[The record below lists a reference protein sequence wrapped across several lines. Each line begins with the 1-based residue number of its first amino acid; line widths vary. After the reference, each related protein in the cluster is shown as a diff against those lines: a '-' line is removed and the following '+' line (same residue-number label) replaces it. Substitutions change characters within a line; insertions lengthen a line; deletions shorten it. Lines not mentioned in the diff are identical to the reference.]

1 MRGKQVH
8 LNQLV
13 ERIDEAFGDELPF
26 SDRPLDPMD
35 REVLDRVFG
44 DHGYQQYLQDQI
56 NRQIIRDYLTNAML
70 LGHLPQEALEDLSP
84 DISDPDGRSA
94 LSLQMLM
101 SSIEHAPELSSDA
114 RERRLKPLK
123 AKPGSP
129 PYIRLVRN

>member
-1 MRGKQVH
+1 MH

-13 ERIDEAFGDELPF
+13 ERIDEAFGEELPF
-26 SDRPLDPMD
+26 SGRTLDQAD

-44 DHGYQQYLQDQI
+44 DHGYQHYLQDQI
-56 NRQIIRDYLTNAML
+56 NRQIIRDYLTNAVM
-70 LGHLPQEALEDLSP
+70 LGHLPEGALDALSA
-84 DISDPDGRSA
+84 DISTPEGRSA

-101 SSIEHAPELSSDA
+101 SSVEQAPEVSSDA

-129 PYIRLVRN
+129 PHIRLVRS